1 MFGLCNLPNAN
12 YGLFISLVQFFGY
25 FCPKNRSNEMNR
37 PKIALAKYENCSKEI
52 NSPKNAQAKYF
63 WKVLKNRS
71 YEIRNPWGNICKGKN
86 YKFWTL
92 WNSFVLNFR

>member
-1 MFGLCNLPNAN
+1 
-12 YGLFISLVQFFGY
+12 
-25 FCPKNRSNEMNR
+25 MNR